1 LLKNH
6 SNVYLCRFN
15 FENMDRNSLLGLLLI
30 GGILIGWLYLNK
42 PSETEIKK
50 QKQRQDSI
58 AQVDA
63 IERSKAEAQST
74 VAAVKAVDTAE
85 AHINKDSLA
94 DLNLKST
101 YKDFAVAAKGENK
114 QVVLENN
121 KIKVVLQSKGGN
133 VASVELKEY
142 TRPDKKTKVELFDNS
157 DSSSQSLC
165 FLAYNNTLK
174 IYTDSFYFAASDVKK
189 TADEQII
196 SLRLPTANP
205 ASYIEYIYILKND
218 AYTLNYQVKMVGMQN
233 IISQNTDQLTF
244 NWNVLTPSQ
253 EEHIE
258 KEKQNST
265 VYWKFND
272 EDADYINP
280 GKDDEKNISD
290 APVKWVAFKQQFF
303 TSAIICDKGFLKD
316 GAFVKTQADKNSLT
330 HVKRMKT
337 ELNLPYNHGA
347 NETFEMRYFFGPN
360 QYNVLKQYDLGLEK
374 MINIGW
380 PVFNVINKW
389 LVIPVFNAFDNTR
402 SAVNFGLIILMLTI
416 IIKTVLFP
424 IAYKTYMSSTKMR
437 LLKPE
442 LDVINKKFS
451 DPADAMKKNQENMAL
466 YKRAG
471 ASPFSGCIPALIQ
484 FPILI
489 ALLNFFPAS
498 IELRQKAFLWAA
510 DLSTYDS
517 IWTFGNIP
525 ILNSIY
531 GDHVSLF
538 ALLMFVST
546 IAYTWMNA
554 KYLTPDTQT
563 QMPGMKVMMYLMP
576 VIFLSFM
583 NSYSSGLSWYY
594 FLANVITFAQT
605 FIMRKVIDDKKIR
618 AEIEKHMKKPVKK
631 SAFQQRL
638 EDISKQKQIQPKTK
652 K

>member
-1 LLKNH
+1 
-6 SNVYLCRFN
+6 
-15 FENMDRNSLLGLLLI
+15 MDRNSLLGLVLI
-30 GGILIGWLYLNK
+30 GGILIGWLILNG
-42 PSETEIKK
+42 PSNEEIKK
-50 QKQRQDSI
+50 QKQKHDSL

-63 IERSKAEAQST
+63 MERAKAEAQST
-74 VAAVKAVDTAE
+74 ASAIVAVDTAE

-94 DLNLKST
+94 DANLKNT
-101 YKDFAVAAKGENK
+101 YKDFVVAVKGENK
-114 QVVLENN
+114 QIVLENS

-142 TRPDKKTKVELFDNS
+142 TRPDKKTKVELFNA
-157 DSSSQSLC
+157 DSSSQSLV
-165 FLAYNNTLK
+165 FLAYNNTLQVH
-174 IYTDSFYFAASDVKK
+174 TDSLYFIPSDVKK

-205 ASYIEYIYILKND
+205 ASYIEYIYTLKND
-218 AYTLNYQVKMVGMQN
+218 GYMLNYQIKMVGMQS

-265 VYWKFND
+265 VYWKFTG

-280 GKDDEKNISD
+280 GKDDEKSISES
-290 APVKWVAFKQQFF
+290 PISWVAFKQQFF
-303 TSAIICDKGFLKD
+303 TTAVICDKGFMKD
-316 GAFVKTQADKNSLT
+316 GSMIKSASDKYSLSY
-330 HVKRMKT
+330 VKRMKT
-337 ELNLPYNHGA
+337 ELGVPYNHGV

-360 QYNVLKQYDLGLEK
+360 NYNVLSSYDLGLEK
-374 MINIGW
+374 MISIGW
-380 PVFNVINKW
+380 PVFNLINRL
-389 LVIPVFNAFDNTR
+389 LVIPVFNAFSNTT
-402 SAVNFGLIILMLTI
+402 VNYGIIILMLTI
-416 IIKTVLFP
+416 ILKTLLFP
-424 IAYKTYMSSTKMR
+424 IAYKTYISSTKMR

-442 LDVINKKFS
+442 MDAINKKFS

-466 YKRAG
+466 YRRAG

-525 ILNSIY
+525 IINSIY

-538 ALLMFVST
+538 ALLMFAST

-554 KYLTPDTQT
+554 KYLTPASQQ
-563 QMPGMKVMMYLMP
+563 QMPGMQVMMYLMP
-576 VIFLSFM
+576 LIFLSFM

-605 FIMRKVIDDKKIR
+605 MVMRKLIDDGKLR
-618 AEIEKHMKKPVKK
+618 AQIDAHMKKPVKK
-631 SAFQQRL
+631 SGFQQRL
-638 EDISKQKQIQPKTK
+638 EEMTKQKQIQPKVK

>member
-1 LLKNH
+1 
-6 SNVYLCRFN
+6 
-15 FENMDRNSLLGLLLI
+15 MDRNSLLGLLLI

-42 PSETEIKK
+42 PSDAEIKK

-63 IERSKAEAQST
+63 VEKSKAEAQST
-74 VAAVKAVDTAE
+74 VAAIKAVDTAE
-85 AHINKDSLA
+85 VHINKDSIA
-94 DLNLKST
+94 EVNLKSI

-114 QVVLENN
+114 QVILENS

-142 TRPDKKTKVELFDNS
+142 TRPDKKTKVELFDNA
-157 DSSSQSLC
+157 DSSSQSLV
-165 FLAYNNTLK
+165 FLAYNNTLQVH
-174 IYTDSFYFAASDVKK
+174 TDSLYFSASDVKK

-205 ASYIEYIYILKND
+205 ASYIEYIYTLKND

-233 IISQNTDQLTF
+233 IISQNTDQVTF

-265 VYWKFND
+265 VYWKFNE
-272 EDADYINP
+272 EDADYINQ
-280 GKDDEKNISD
+280 GKDDEKSISD
-290 APVKWVAFKQQFF
+290 APIKWVAFKQQFF

-316 GAFVKTQADKNSLT
+316 GAFVKTQADKGSLT

-337 ELNLPYNHGA
+337 ELNLPYSHSP

-360 QYNVLKQYDLGLEK
+360 QYNILKQYDLGLEK

-380 PVFNVINKW
+380 PVFNLINKW
-389 LVIPVFNAFDNTR
+389 LVIPVFNAFDNTK
-402 SAVNFGLIILMLTI
+402 SAVNFGLIILMLTV
-416 IIKTVLFP
+416 IIKTLLFP

-525 ILNSIY
+525 IINSIY

-618 AEIEKHMKKPVKK
+618 AEIETHMKKPVKK
-631 SAFQQRL
+631 SSFQQRL
-638 EDISKQKQIQPKTK
+638 EEMSKQRQIQPKTK

>member
-1 LLKNH
+1 
-6 SNVYLCRFN
+6 
-15 FENMDRNSLLGLLLI
+15 MDRNSLLGLLLI
-30 GGILIGWLYLNK
+30 GGILIGWLMYNK
-42 PSETEIKK
+42 PSEADIKR
-50 QKQRQDSI
+50 QKIAQDSLRN
-58 AQVDA
+58 VDA
-63 IERSKAEAQST
+63 MERAKVEAQAS
-74 VAAVKAVDTAE
+74 VAATKEVDTAQV
-85 AHINKDSLA
+85 HINKDSVA
-94 DLNLKST
+94 EVNLKSV
-101 YKDFAVAAKGENK
+101 YKDFSVAAKGENK
-114 QVVLENN
+114 QIVLENS

-142 TRPDKKTKVELFDNS
+142 TRPDKKTKVELFNNA
-157 DSSSQSLC
+157 DSSSQSLV
-165 FLAYNNTLK
+165 FLAYNNTLQVH
-174 IYTDSFYFAASDVKK
+174 TDSLYFSASDVKK
-189 TADEQII
+189 TADEQVI
-196 SLRLPTANP
+196 SLRLPTSNP
-205 ASYIEYIYILKND
+205 ESYIEYIYTLKKD
-218 AYTLNYQVKMVGMQN
+218 AYTLNYQVKMVGMQS
-233 IISQNTDQLTF
+233 IISQNTDEITF
-244 NWNVLTPSQ
+244 NWNMLTPSQ

-265 VYWKFND
+265 IYWKFND

-280 GKDDEKNISD
+280 GKDDEKSIAD

-303 TSAIICDKGFLKD
+303 TSAIICDKGFSKD
-316 GAFVKTQADKNSLT
+316 GAFVKTQADKSSLT

-337 ELNLPYNHGA
+337 ELNLPFGHNA
-347 NETFEMRYFFGPN
+347 TETYEMRYFFGPN
-360 QYNVLKQYDLGLEK
+360 QYNILKQYDLGLEK

-380 PVFNVINKW
+380 PVFNLINRW
-389 LVIPVFNAFDNTR
+389 LVIPVFNAFDNAAR
-402 SAVNFGLIILMLTI
+402 PVSYGLIILMLTI
-416 IIKTVLFP
+416 ILKTLLFP

-451 DPADAMKKNQENMAL
+451 DPADSMKKNQENMAL
-466 YKRAG
+466 YKKAG

-517 IWTFGNIP
+517 IWTFGYIP
-525 ILNSIY
+525 VLNSVY

-538 ALLMFVST
+538 ALLMFAST

-554 KYLTPDTQT
+554 KYLTPDTSN

-576 VIFLSFM
+576 LIFLSFM

-605 FIMRKVIDDKKIR
+605 MIMRKVIDDGKIR
-618 AEIEKHMKKPVKK
+618 AGIEAHMKKPVKK
-631 SAFQQRL
+631 SNFQQRL
-638 EDISKQKQIQPKTK
+638 EEMTKQKQIQPKTK

>member
-1 LLKNH
+1 
-6 SNVYLCRFN
+6 
-15 FENMDRNSLLGLLLI
+15 MDRNSILGLVLI
-30 GGILIGWLYLNK
+30 GGILIGWLLLNG
-42 PSETEIKK
+42 PSSEELKK
-50 QKQRQDSI
+50 QKQKRDSL

-63 IERSKAEAQST
+63 MERAKAEAQSS
-74 VAAVKAVDTAE
+74 AAAIVAVDTAE

-94 DLNLKST
+94 DANLKST
-101 YKDFAVAAKGENK
+101 YKDFVVAVKGENK
-114 QVVLENN
+114 QVVLENS
-121 KIKVVLQSKGGN
+121 KIKVILQSKGGN

-142 TRPDKKTKVELFDNS
+142 TRPDKKTKVELFTA
-157 DSSSQSLC
+157 DSSSQSLV
-165 FLAYNNTLK
+165 FLAYNNTLQVH
-174 IYTDSFYFAASDVKK
+174 TDSLYFVPSDVKK

-205 ASYIEYIYILKND
+205 ASYIEYIYTLKND
-218 AYTLNYQVKMVGMQN
+218 GYILNYQVKMVGMQS

-265 VYWKFND
+265 VYWKFTG

-280 GKDDEKNISD
+280 SKDDEKSISES
-290 APVKWVAFKQQFF
+290 PISWVAFKQQFF
-303 TSAIICDKGFLKD
+303 TTAVICDKGFLKD
-316 GAFVKTQADKNSLT
+316 GSMVKTASDKNSLSY
-330 HVKRMKT
+330 VKRMKT
-337 ELNLPYNHGA
+337 ELGVPYNHGA
-347 NETFEMRYFFGPN
+347 QETFEMRYFFGPN
-360 QYNVLKQYDLGLEK
+360 QYNVLKNYDLGLEK
-374 MINIGW
+374 MISIGW
-380 PVFNVINKW
+380 PVFNLINRL
-389 LVIPVFNAFDNTR
+389 LVIPVFNAFSNTT
-402 SAVNFGLIILMLTI
+402 VNYGIIILMLTI
-416 IIKTVLFP
+416 ILKTLLFP
-424 IAYKTYMSSTKMR
+424 IAYKTYISSTKMR

-442 LDVINKKFS
+442 MDAINKKYS
-451 DPADAMKKNQENMAL
+451 DPADAMKKNTENMAL

-538 ALLMFVST
+538 ALLMFAST

-554 KYLTPDTQT
+554 KYLTPASQQ
-563 QMPGMKVMMYLMP
+563 QMPGMQVMMYLMP
-576 VIFLSFM
+576 LIFLSFM

-605 FIMRKVIDDKKIR
+605 MVMRKVVDDGKLRAQID
-618 AEIEKHMKKPVKK
+618 AHMKKPVNK
-631 SAFQQRL
+631 SGFAQRL
-638 EDISKQKQIQPKTK
+638 EEMTKQRQIQSKVK

>member
-1 LLKNH
+1 
-6 SNVYLCRFN
+6 
-15 FENMDRNSLLGLLLI
+15 MDRNSLIGLVLI
-30 GGILIGWLYLNK
+30 GGILIGWLLLNG
-42 PSETEIKK
+42 PSSEELKK
-50 QKQRQDSI
+50 QKQKRDSL

-63 IERSKAEAQST
+63 IERAKAEAQANAAAIV
-74 VAAVKAVDTAE
+74 VADTAQ
-85 AHINKDSLA
+85 AHINKDSINEV
-94 DLNLKST
+94 NLKST
-101 YKDFAVAAKGENK
+101 YRDFVVAVKGVNK
-114 QVVLENN
+114 QIILENS
-121 KIKVVLQSKGGN
+121 KIKVVLQAKGGN

-142 TRPDKKTKVELFDNS
+142 TRPDKKTKVELFNA
-157 DSSSQSLC
+157 DSSSQSLV
-165 FLAYNNTLK
+165 FLAYNNTLQVH
-174 IYTDSFYFAASDVKK
+174 TDSLYFVPSDIKK

-205 ASYIEYIYILKND
+205 NSYIEYIYTLKND
-218 AYTLNYQVKMVGMQN
+218 AYMLNYQVKMIGMQS
-233 IISQNTDQLTF
+233 IISQNIDQLTF

-265 VYWKFND
+265 VYWKFTG

-280 GKDDEKNISD
+280 GKDDEKSIAE
-290 APVKWVAFKQQFF
+290 APINWVAFKQQFF
-303 TSAIICDKGFLKD
+303 TTAVICDKGFMKD
-316 GAFVKTQADKNSLT
+316 GSIVKTASDKNSLSY
-330 HVKRMKT
+330 VKRMKT
-337 ELNLPYNHGA
+337 ELGVPYNHGA
-347 NETFEMRYFFGPN
+347 QESFEMRYFFGPN
-360 QYNVLKQYDLGLEK
+360 QYNILSSYDLGLEK
-374 MINIGW
+374 MISIGW
-380 PVFNVINKW
+380 PVFNLINRL
-389 LVIPVFNAFDNTR
+389 LVIPVFNAFSNTT
-402 SAVNFGLIILMLTI
+402 VNFGIIILVLTI
-416 IIKTVLFP
+416 ILKTLLFP
-424 IAYKTYMSSTKMR
+424 IAYKTYISSTKMR

-442 LDVINKKFS
+442 MDVINKKYA

-525 ILNSIY
+525 VLNSIY

-538 ALLMFVST
+538 ALLMFAST

-554 KYLTPDTQT
+554 KYLTPDSQQ

-605 FIMRKVIDDKKIR
+605 FVMRKVIDDKKLR
-618 AEIEKHMKKPVKK
+618 AQIEANMKKPVKK
-631 SAFQQRL
+631 SGFQQRL
-638 EDISKQKQIQPKTK
+638 EEMTKQRQIQPKVK

>member
-1 LLKNH
+1 
-6 SNVYLCRFN
+6 
-15 FENMDRNSLLGLLLI
+15 MDRNSLLGLVLI
-30 GGILIGWLYLNK
+30 GGILIGWLILNG
-42 PSETEIKK
+42 PSKEEIKK
-50 QKQRQDSI
+50 QKQKQDSI
-58 AQVDA
+58 AHVDM
-63 IERSKAEAQST
+63 IERSKAEAQAS
-74 VAAVKAVDTAE
+74 VSAIAAVDTAVV
-85 AHINKDSLA
+85 HINKDSLA
-94 DLNLKST
+94 DVSLKNT
-101 YKDFAVAAKGENK
+101 YKDFVVAAKGENK
-114 QVVLENN
+114 EVVLENS

-133 VASVELKEY
+133 IASVTLKEY
-142 TRPDKKTKVELFDNS
+142 TRPDKKTNVELFNA
-157 DSSSQSLC
+157 DSSSQSLV
-165 FLAYNNTLK
+165 FLAYNNTLQVH
-174 IYTDSFYFAASDVKK
+174 TDSLYFTASDVKK
-189 TADEQII
+189 TADEQVI

-205 ASYIEYIYILKND
+205 ASYVEYIYTLKND
-218 AYTLNYQVKMVGMQN
+218 DYILNYQVKMVGMQN
-233 IISQNTDQLTF
+233 IISQNTDQLTY

-258 KEKQNST
+258 KERQTST
-265 VYWKFND
+265 VYWKFAD
-272 EDADYINP
+272 EDADYINMS
-280 GKDDEKNISD
+280 KDEEKSIAE
-290 APVKWVAFKQQFF
+290 APIKWVAFKQQFF
-303 TSAIICDKGFLKD
+303 TSAVICEKGFLKD
-316 GAFVKTQADKNSLT
+316 GAFVKTQADKSSLSY
-330 HVKRMKT
+330 VKHMKT
-337 ELNLPYNHGA
+337 ELGLPYNHGA

-360 QYNVLKQYDLGLEK
+360 QYNVLKKYDLGFEK

-380 PVFNVINKW
+380 PVFNLINRW
-389 LVIPVFNAFDNTR
+389 LVIPVFDSFNNT
-402 SAVNFGLIILMLTI
+402 AVNFGLIILMLTI
-416 IIKTVLFP
+416 IIKTLLFP

-442 LDVINKKFS
+442 MDVINKKFS

-498 IELRQKAFLWAA
+498 IELRQKGFLWAA

-517 IWTFGNIP
+517 IWTFGQIP

-531 GDHVSLF
+531 GDHISLF
-538 ALLMFVST
+538 ALLMFAST

-554 KYLTPDTQT
+554 KYYTPDSQQ

-605 FIMRKVIDDKKIR
+605 FIMRKFIDDKKLR
-618 AEIEKHMKKPVKK
+618 SEIEAHMKKPVKK
-631 SAFQQRL
+631 SGFQQRL
-638 EDISKQKQIQPKTK
+638 EEMSKQRQIQPKTK